1 MTDCCIWLKNR
12 LEKAFSMP
20 FEVSLSVIDGEEQY
34 TCCPHSAEE
43 QYFVVK
49 AYIHDQIR
57 LVVEVNP
64 QKNAGSM
71 LYTMANTD
79 DYKKKIFFQYVDV
92 LSHEGA
98 KVQFNVN
105 NESISSQVQWPK
117 VWRYFNCRIVLLP
130 IPEIKDENE
139 QLNFLYDWMM
149 HGVSLV
155 LSLLTIEETNTSDM
169 EQNAQQEGNVKEIL
183 SKRYERSR
191 INREICLAHKGYSC
205 SVCGFNFLS
214 TYGRLGKDFIE
225 VHHTT
230 PVSEM
235 GDNYTIDID
244 RDLVPVCSNCHSMIH
259 RKKPPLTVDELKTM
273 ITTNGGNFNQLN
285 KNQKHNESAV
295 ETRLIPEGS
304 ILLAVEDDNDVRILI
319 HNMMELYEGT
329 TILQIVTECQREFQ
343 QKYFS
348 MKANDWRH
356 LLRDYIRKVTERPD
370 LQEEEVFRY
379 SMVG

>member
-1 MTDCCIWLKNR
+1 MTDWCIKLKDR
-12 LEKAFSMP
+12 LERTFSIP
-20 FEVSLSVIDGEEQY
+20 FDVSMSMVDGEEQY
-34 TCCPHSAEE
+34 TCCPHGTEE

-57 LVVEVNP
+57 LVVEANP
-64 QKNAGSM
+64 QKNARSL

-79 DYKKKIFFQYVDV
+79 EYKKKIFFQYVEV
-92 LSHEGA
+92 LSHEKA
-98 KVQFNVN
+98 KVQFYVN
-105 NESISSQVQWPK
+105 NQLITSQEQWPD
-117 VWRYFNCRIVLLP
+117 VWRYFNCRIILLP
-130 IPEIKDENE
+130 IPEVKGESELMNV
-139 QLNFLYDWMM
+139 LSDWMM

-155 LSLLTIEETNTSDM
+155 LSLLTIEETASDI
-169 EQNAQQEGNVKEIL
+169 EKIAQREGNVKEIL

-205 SVCGFNFLS
+205 SVCGFNFLT
-214 TYGRLGKDFIE
+214 TYGQLGKDFIE

-259 RKKPPLTVDELKTM
+259 RKKPPLTVEELKAM
-273 ITTNGGNFNQLN
+273 ISMNSADNSLLK
-285 KNQKHNESAV
+285 KNQKPNKEMV

-304 ILLAVEDDNDVRILI
+304 VLQAVEDDNNVQILI

-329 TILQIVTECQREFQ
+329 TILQIVIGCQREFQ

-348 MKANDWRH
+348 MKTNDWRH
-356 LLRDYIRKVTERPD
+356 LVRDYVRKVTTRPN
-370 LQEEEVFRY
+370 LQEEETFRY
-379 SMVG
+379 SVVG

>member
-1 MTDCCIWLKNR
+1 MNDWCVKLKTK
-12 LEKAFSMP
+12 LEKTFSMP
-20 FEVSLSVIDGEEQY
+20 FDVSMSLVDGEEQY
-34 TCCPHSAEE
+34 VCCPYSAEE
-43 QYFVVK
+43 QLFVVK

-64 QKNAGSM
+64 QKNSGSM
-71 LYTMANTD
+71 LYSMANTD
-79 DYKKKIFFQYVDV
+79 DYKKKIFFQYIEV
-92 LSHEGA
+92 LSHEKA
-98 KVQFNVN
+98 KVQFYVN
-105 NESISSQVQWPK
+105 SEPVTSLEQWQE

-130 IPEIKDENE
+130 IPEVKDEIE
-139 QLNFLYDWMM
+139 LLNVLSDWMI

-155 LSLLTIEETNTSDM
+155 LSLLTIEETSSDM
-169 EQNAQQEGNVKEIL
+169 EQIGQKEGNVKEVL

-205 SVCGFNFLS
+205 CVCGFNFLT
-214 TYGRLGKDFIE
+214 TYGQLGKDFIE

-235 GDNYTIDID
+235 DDNYTIDVD

-259 RKKPPLTVDELKTM
+259 RKKPPLKVEELKAIIATKVGDNSM
-273 ITTNGGNFNQLN
+273 SKKSQKRN
-285 KNQKHNESAV
+285 KFAE
-295 ETRLIPEGS
+295 ETRLIQEGS
-304 ILLAVEDDNDVRILI
+304 ILTAVEDDNEVRILI

-329 TILQIVTECQREFQ
+329 TILQIVKECQQEFQ

-348 MKANDWRH
+348 MKVNDWRH
-356 LLRDYIRKVTERPD
+356 LLRDYVRKVTSRPG

-379 SMVG
+379 SVAG

>member
-1 MTDCCIWLKNR
+1 MTDWCIKLKSK
-12 LEKAFSMP
+12 LEKTFSMP
-20 FEVSLSVIDGEEQY
+20 YDVSMSVVDGEEQY
-34 TCCPHSAEE
+34 VCCPHNAEE

-57 LVVEVNP
+57 LVVEANP
-64 QKNAGSM
+64 QKNAGSL

-79 DYKKKIFFQYVDV
+79 EYKKKIFFQYIEV
-92 LSHEGA
+92 LSNEKA
-98 KVQFNVN
+98 KVQFYVN
-105 NESISSQVQWPK
+105 NQLVTSQEQWPD
-117 VWRYFNCRIVLLP
+117 VWRYFNCRIVILP
-130 IPEIKDENE
+130 IPEVKDESE
-139 QLNFLYDWMM
+139 LLNVLSDWMM

-155 LSLLTIEETNTSDM
+155 LSLLTIEETASDM
-169 EQNAQQEGNVKEIL
+169 ELIAQQEGTVKEIL

-205 SVCGFNFLS
+205 CVCGFNFLT
-214 TYGRLGKDFIE
+214 TYGQLGKDFIE

-259 RKKPPLTVDELKTM
+259 RKKPALTVDELKAM
-273 ITTNGGNFNQLN
+273 IATNGGENSQIKKRHKQI
-285 KNQKHNESAV
+285 KNAT
-295 ETRLIPEGS
+295 ETKLILEGS
-304 ILLAVEDDNDVRILI
+304 ILKAVEADNDVRILI

-329 TILQIVTECQREFQ
+329 TILQIVTECQCKFQ

-348 MKANDWRH
+348 MKTNDWRH
-356 LLRDYIRKVTERPD
+356 LIRNYVRNVTARSD
-370 LQEEEVFRY
+370 LQEEEIFRY
-379 SMVG
+379 SMAG

>member
-1 MTDCCIWLKNR
+1 MNDWCVKLKSK
-12 LEKAFSMP
+12 LEKTFSMP
-20 FEVSLSVIDGEEQY
+20 FDVSMSMVDGEEQY
-34 TCCPHSAEE
+34 VCCPYSAEE
-43 QYFVVK
+43 NYFVVN

-64 QKNAGSM
+64 QKNAASM

-79 DYKKKIFFQYVDV
+79 DYKKKIFFQYVEV
-92 LSHEGA
+92 LSHEKA
-98 KVQFNVN
+98 KVQFFVN
-105 NESISSQVQWPK
+105 NKSITSQDQWPE
-117 VWRYFNCRIVLLP
+117 VWRFFNCRIVLLP
-130 IPEIKDENE
+130 IPEVKEE
-139 QLNFLYDWMM
+139 SELLNVLSDWMM

-155 LSLLTIEETNTSDM
+155 LSLLTIDETVSDM
-169 EQNAQQEGNVKEIL
+169 EQIAQQEGNVKEIL

-205 SVCGFNFLS
+205 SVCGFNFLT
-214 TYGRLGKDFIE
+214 TYGQLGKDFIE

-244 RDLVPVCSNCHSMIH
+244 RDLVPICSNCHSMIH
-259 RKKPPLTVDELKTM
+259 RKKPPLTVEELKAM
-273 ITTNGGNFNQLN
+273 IITNIGDNSQLKKSKQQN
-285 KNQKHNESAV
+285 KKDV
-295 ETRLIPEGS
+295 ETKLIPEGS

-319 HNMMELYEGT
+319 NNMMELYEGT

-348 MKANDWRH
+348 MKTNDWRH
-356 LLRDYIRKVTERPD
+356 LLCEYVRKVTEKPD
-370 LQEEEVFRY
+370 LQEEDFFRY
-379 SMVG
+379 TIAG